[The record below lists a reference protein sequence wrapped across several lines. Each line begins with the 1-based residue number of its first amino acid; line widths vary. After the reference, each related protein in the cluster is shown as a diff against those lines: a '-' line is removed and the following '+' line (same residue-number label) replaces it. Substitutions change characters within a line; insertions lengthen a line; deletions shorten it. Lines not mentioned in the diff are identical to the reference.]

1 MENLFRE
8 LIISPQATPIAEIGS
23 LARALEAER
32 AGHYVAAWQEALKAI
47 ALRPFHPEAYIQM
60 ASTAVAAGDP
70 EAALAA
76 AQRALALTPKWPT
89 AQQVVKTLERTLN
102 AHRKH
107 RKKLSYIAW
116 PELPAPNRKPRLSV
130 CMIVKNEERFLGQC
144 LASVKDIA
152 DELIVIDTGSTDR
165 TVEIAREHG
174 AQVGHFEWCNDFAAA
189 RNASIAPATGDWILF
204 LDADEELSPT
214 EKVELPR
221 LLIQTQI
228 SLYRLPLINTHQ
240 GEKSQSYV
248 PRLFRN
254 PPGLM
259 FYGCVHEGVLSFIE
273 KICNPWQLSIDFCNL
288 KILHHGYEPAVMKEK
303 NKIQRNHDL
312 LRKAIL
318 KNPNEF
324 YFHMQ
329 LGLELGR
336 MGKKEE
342 SFQEYAEALRLAET
356 VSLNKITPEV
366 RETLLTQ
373 YSAYLI
379 AERRFTE
386 VIEVLTGVLAKSG
399 PLTASHLMVRARAYI
414 HLKQPIEALNDA
426 ELAHSYRMNGTLFPS
441 AINPQSLALEAM
453 MAEVF
458 FINQRYPEA
467 LDYFSV
473 ALKADQPELRT
484 ILAYSECLDRSG
496 KTGEA
501 LEYLHDI
508 ILNRSN
514 IPAIW
519 IHGASLLLR
528 HEGLKAVAAEWI
540 AEAKVYHPENMQV
553 DALVNRVKQQSE
565 NYN

>member
-1 MENLFRE
+1 MEAQPPQS
-8 LIISPQATPIAEIGS
+8 SPTPIAEIGS
-23 LARALEAER
+23 LARAVEAER
-32 AGHYVAAWQEALKAI
+32 AGRYVAAWQEALKAI

-70 EAALAA
+70 EAALRA

-89 AQQVVKTLERTLN
+89 AQQVVQALERTLN
-102 AHRKH
+102 SHRKQ
-107 RKKLSYIAW
+107 RKKANPIAW
-116 PELPAPNRKPRLSV
+116 PQLPDPNRKPRLSV

-152 DELIVIDTGSTDR
+152 NELIVIDTGSTDR
-165 TVEIAREHG
+165 TVEIALEHG

-204 LDADEELSPT
+204 LDADEELSPA
-214 EKVELPR
+214 EKTELPS

-467 LDYFSV
+467 LEYFET
-473 ALKADQPELRT
+473 ALKSDSPELRT
-484 ILAYSECLDRSG
+484 VLAYSECLNKTG
-496 KTGEA
+496 KIGEA
-501 LEYLHDI
+501 LQYLHDI
-508 ILNRSN
+508 AINKNN

-519 IHGASLLLR
+519 IHGATMLMR
-528 HEGLKAVAAEWI
+528 HDELQTVTLQWI
-540 AEAKVYHPENMQV
+540 AEAEHYHPQNRQV
-553 DALVNRVKQQSE
+553 QETANQIRSLSRPKPLPH
-565 NYN
+565 